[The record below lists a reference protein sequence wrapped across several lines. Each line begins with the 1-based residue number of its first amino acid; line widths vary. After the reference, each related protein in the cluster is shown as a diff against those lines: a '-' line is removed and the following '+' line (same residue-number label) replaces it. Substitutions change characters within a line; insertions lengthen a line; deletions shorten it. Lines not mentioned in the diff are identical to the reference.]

1 MARLAAALAVVAV
14 AATAASLT
22 LDINLD
28 AVPEARWG
36 NVTKHFTKEIR
47 PLIDR
52 WAEAVEKTLTPAEQ
66 LDWIITL
73 MVGQQKEFDDYL
85 RELYGIVGWF
95 MRPEDDPK
103 DLLNLLLLFN
113 AIYELGA
120 PDTSLGGCSG
130 LLMADSD
137 GRVFH
142 GRNMDYVFQ
151 FRMPDG
157 RILDLP
163 DVTFTARYWKDG
175 KVLMLAP
182 SFLGWVGVHTG
193 MRMDGWTFEQNMR
206 FPLDRVKSLQ
216 ALKAGKGDLYGW
228 RVRQIMETS
237 PTFQG
242 ALTSLT
248 NARVMAPMYFILSGK
263 GRYEGAVIAKDL
275 GDEHLADTPQVRQ
288 LSEANGTWYLLQ
300 TNDDVNKLP
309 EDPRRPTTKLM
320 LASVNQT
327 QVDQAFV
334 WKLIRSQTLVVP
346 ETVFTWVADSSTG
359 YSEMITRNEADA
371 ASHLQLAAA
380 PAGGPKRVAGQKIG
394 HTKWARK
401 ALLASEGGFF

>member
-1 MARLAAALAVVAV
+1 MARLLAALTV
-14 AATAASLT
+14 AAVTTTAANPT

-36 NVTKHFTKEIR
+36 NVSKYFTKEIR
-47 PLIDR
+47 PMFDHWTEVLER
-52 WAEAVEKTLTPAEQ
+52 SFTPLER
-66 LDWIITL
+66 LDWITTIKLTSA
-73 MVGQQKEFDDYL
+73 EFATYV
-85 RELYGIVGWF
+85 RELVGIIGWF
-95 MRPEDDPK
+95 MTPEDDPQQ
-103 DLLNLLLLFN
+103 LLDQLILFN
-113 AIYELGA
+113 AIYELGS
-120 PDTSLGGCSG
+120 PDARVGGCSG
-130 LLMADSD
+130 IVMADSN

-175 KVLMLAP
+175 KVLMVAP
-182 SFLGWVGVHTG
+182 SFLLFVGVHTG
-193 MRMDGWTFEQNMR
+193 MRMDGWTVEQNTR
-206 FPLDRVKSLQ
+206 NPNDWHKNLQ
-216 ALKAGKGDLYGW
+216 ALKDAKGDLFGW
-228 RVRQIMETS
+228 RVRQVMETT
-237 PTFQG
+237 PTYQG
-242 ALTSLT
+242 ALTTLV
-248 NARVMAPMYFILSGK
+248 NAEFIAPMYFIMSGK
-263 GRYEGAVIAKDL
+263 GRYEGAVVTKDR
-275 GDEHLADTPQVRQ
+275 GDEHLADTEAVRQ

-309 EDPRRPTTKLM
+309 EDSRRPASKLM

-327 QVDQAFV
+327 QVDQALV

-359 YSEMITRNEADA
+359 YSEVITRNEADA
-371 ASHLQLAAA
+371 ASHFQLAAA

-401 ALLASEGGFF
+401 ALLASESGFF